1 MGKNS
6 KAEEPAMTNYQ
17 NTPSNTDTTGYA
29 PSNEPT
35 TAASRVVS
43 DSESIARDIKEGR
56 LSGFVGHGTTL
67 TGETNFQMM
76 LRVDGQLTGS
86 VTSEGGT
93 LIVGTNGQV
102 DANVDVASAMINGSV
117 NGDISATERIQLGR
131 TAKVVGNIQTPRLI
145 LEDGAILEGGC
156 TMLKARDAQEKKT
169 SEPKSSYSASSTTPA
184 ATPASSSSSYVSS
197 SASTSTSPTT
207 DKKDK
212 SDTEATA
219 GAAAL

>member
-6 KAEEPAMTNYQ
+6 KTEEPAMTNYQ
-17 NTPSNTDTTGYA
+17 STTPSTDTGYT
-29 PSNEPT
+29 SGNEPT
-35 TAASRVVS
+35 TAAARVVS

-86 VTSEGGT
+86 VSSEGGT

-102 DANVDVASAMINGSV
+102 DANVDVASAMVNGTV
-117 NGDISATERIQLGR
+117 NGDIVATERIQLGR

-169 SEPKSSYSASSTTPA
+169 SEPKSSFSATSTPSSYSSYSSSSTSASSVSPA
-184 ATPASSSSSYVSS
+184 AKDT
-197 SASTSTSPTT
+197 
-207 DKKDK
+207 KKAGEGDEK
-212 SDTEATA
+212 TAEAV
-219 GAAAL
+219 AL